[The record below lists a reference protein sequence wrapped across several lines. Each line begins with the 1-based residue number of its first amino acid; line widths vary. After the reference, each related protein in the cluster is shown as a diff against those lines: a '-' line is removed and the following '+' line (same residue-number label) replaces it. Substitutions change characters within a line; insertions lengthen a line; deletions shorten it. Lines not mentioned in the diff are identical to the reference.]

1 MNPHMTFRNN
11 RNLVLYRITDNRQKS
26 LKAELAL
33 SLLLYVSLELTGFLF
48 ESSVL
53 NPYVKRWVRNNGN
66 TAVCIQCIEV
76 CIYKCSVLVCVCV
89 CL

>member
-1 MNPHMTFRNN
+1 MNPHMTFRND
-11 RNLVLYRITDNRQKS
+11 RNLVLYSNTDNRQKS
-26 LKAELAL
+26 LKAKLAL

-48 ESSVL
+48 ESSEL

-76 CIYKCSVLVCVCV
+76 CIFKCRVCWCVCV
-89 CL
+89 YL